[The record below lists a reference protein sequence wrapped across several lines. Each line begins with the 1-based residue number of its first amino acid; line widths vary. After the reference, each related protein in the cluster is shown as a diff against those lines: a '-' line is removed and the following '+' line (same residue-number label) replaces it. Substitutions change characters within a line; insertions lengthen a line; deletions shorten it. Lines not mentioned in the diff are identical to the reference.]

1 MINQLLISP
10 RGIIGKV
17 ISDNDLRTEDVRVA
31 DISTWIG
38 EAIEK
43 IGAYSQFEKKIV
55 ALHFDNYIAEL
66 PSDLYRLKQVAYSA
80 DGSNWLPMVVG
91 SSSYDSKRFAQPD
104 GDIFVHENEY
114 VTLVKMLYNITDTQI
129 ALELLNSSPEI
140 RTTLDALLQSHNYS
154 LTDVTKPYSD
164 LLKYQ
169 VNLGKIKLNIRD
181 GYIRIAYLAMQVDEE
196 GLPLI
201 PDMDEYRE
209 AIYRYCTMKLF
220 YPRYLSGQLNMNI
233 YQDMQQ
239 EWAWARQGAYAAAM
253 MPSVDGLEA
262 IRNDWV
268 KLFPDV
274 DRHSDFFDSLG
285 DKQLILNR

>member
-17 ISDNDLRTEDVRVA
+17 ISDNDLRAEDVRVA
-31 DISTWIG
+31 DISAWIG

-43 IGAYSQFEKKIV
+43 IGAYSQFENKV
-55 ALHFDNYIAEL
+55 VVVQFENYIKQL
-66 PSDLYRLKQVAYSA
+66 PNDLYRLSQIEYSS
-80 DGSNWLPMVVG
+80 DNKNWLPMVVG
-91 SSSYDSKRFAQPD
+91 SNSYNTSILDQPD
-104 GDIFVHENEY
+104 GDIYVHDNEY
-114 VTLVKMLYNITDTQI
+114 ITLVKMLYNITDTQI

-154 LTDVTKPYSD
+154 ISDLTRPYSE

-169 VNLGKIKLNIRD
+169 INLGNIKLNIRE
-181 GYIRIAYLAMQVDEE
+181 GYLRISYLSMQVDDG

-220 YPRYLSGQLNMNI
+220 YPKYLNGSLNMNV
-233 YQDMQQ
+233 YQDMQY
-239 EWAWARQGAYAAAM
+239 EWAWARQAAYASAI
-253 MPSVDGLEA
+253 MPTVDGLEA
-262 IRNDWV
+262 IKNDWV
-268 KLFPDV
+268 KLFPEV
-274 DRHSDFFDSLG
+274 NAHSNSFDTLG
-285 DKQLILNR
+285 DRQLILNR